1 MQCEKNDCIE
11 CCAKINSNA
20 KKKYTYGD
28 GQQKGGLG
36 QKSFNMILMSLFE
49 LDRLTDNSRK
59 GRKVIVPKKK
69 REN

>member
-1 MQCEKNDCIE
+1 MQ
-11 CCAKINSNA
+11 
-20 KKKYTYGD
+20 KKKKCTYGD

>member
-1 MQCEKNDCIE
+1 MQ
-11 CCAKINSNA
+11 
-20 KKKYTYGD
+20 KKKCTYGD

-69 REN
+69 ERIKIKM